1 MTCFHARFAWLVACL
16 LLAISVASA
25 HEARVPEPSS
35 FLLMG
40 IGCWLGCG
48 QRGSRYL
55 ATGCAATVNKF
66 RQRTSFTAAVAG
78 TSSPMRS
85 HLSNKCCACRLSGS
99 GDHLPSRI
107 ACPDFLGCC

>member
-40 IGCWLGCG
+40 IGL
-48 QRGSRYL
+48 L
-55 ATGCAATVNKF
+55 AGLWPAREQVFGHGVRCYS
-66 RQRTSFTAAVAG
+66 Q
-78 TSSPMRS
+78 
-85 HLSNKCCACRLSGS
+85 
-99 GDHLPSRI
+99 
-107 ACPDFLGCC
+107 